1 MLAVDSLTPDTAAII
16 SAEEPA
22 ASLLHVCLH
31 PCLSNALKLNDCTF
45 NVHFETYLVIILY
58 DAAKYYT
65 LFEKKD
71 NNHKIIANM
80 KCIRLSICLSY
91 VYRRVN

>member
-1 MLAVDSLTPDTAAII
+1 MTISVSLGATLGFDSLAPDIAATP

-58 DAAKYYT
+58 DAAKCYT

-71 NNHKIIANM
+71 NNHKIFG
-80 KCIRLSICLSY
+80 SI
-91 VYRRVN
+91 